1 MPGPD
6 EEVLAAERRAL
17 VAEAVR
23 SLPLHLQQAVA
34 LREFEGL
41 KYREIAD
48 TLGCDL
54 NEVKVLIHRGRKAL
68 AAKLRRVMRD

>member
-1 MPGPD
+1 M
-6 EEVLAAERRAL
+6 
-17 VAEAVR
+17 R